1 MPNIKLITQTMQ
13 APEKYDGA
21 KAPFVNAEQLQ
32 KAQALAQEKL
42 AYLLKSA
49 NPENTRDPNS
59 FLDLRDGGVDT
70 AGKPGM
76 PVMTGWINYPDYLLN
91 SSQLISGLQKA
102 AQAIVKDHKAWL
114 SVGIGGS
121 YTNVEGVIRAIKR
134 KQTDLP
140 LYFLGQ
146 HLSANSYQ
154 QTFDELNAL
163 NGSVA
168 VNIISKSG
176 TTTEPAIAMRLV
188 EERLKNRGATFAT
201 TDPAK
206 GALRKMIPLKNY
218 NLEKYLSAELQKE
231 FFIGEDI
238 GGRFSV
244 LTPVGLLPMA
254 VAGVDIKKLVEG
266 AAYAQKNLLS
276 LAVEYA
282 AARYAA
288 YQNGAV
294 TEVKS
299 YNQEE
304 LRMLILGLR
313 QLQPESDGKNS
324 SGVNVMEEFYTADAH
339 SNGQLIKSG
348 VRNVMETFHFV
359 EKTAADY
366 DVPASQYGDDGLGVI
381 ESGAAG
387 ALKLNRI
394 NNYFMAGLWLDH
406 WQSGVPS
413 MAWVFP
419 ETVDEYTVGQF
430 LQIHFVA
437 TVLFGL
443 MIGVNPVNQP
453 GVQGYKNIAFE
464 LLGMKGKE
472 EQEKKLKTLK
482 ALGLEI

>member
-1 MPNIKLITQTMQ
+1 
-13 APEKYDGA
+13 
-21 KAPFVNAEQLQ
+21 
-32 KAQALAQEKL
+32 
-42 AYLLKSA
+42 
-49 NPENTRDPNS
+49 
-59 FLDLRDGGVDT
+59 
-70 AGKPGM
+70 
-76 PVMTGWINYPDYLLN
+76 
-91 SSQLISGLQKA
+91 
-102 AQAIVKDHKAWL
+102 
-114 SVGIGGS
+114 
-121 YTNVEGVIRAIKR
+121 
-134 KQTDLP
+134 
-140 LYFLGQ
+140 
-146 HLSANSYQ
+146 
-154 QTFDELNAL
+154 
-163 NGSVA
+163 
-168 VNIISKSG
+168 
-176 TTTEPAIAMRLV
+176 
-188 EERLKNRGATFAT
+188 
-201 TDPAK
+201 
-206 GALRKMIPLKNY
+206 
-218 NLEKYLSAELQKE
+218 
-231 FFIGEDI
+231 
-238 GGRFSV
+238 
-244 LTPVGLLPMA
+244 
-254 VAGVDIKKLVEG
+254 VDIKKLVEG
-266 AAYAQKNLLS
+266 AAFAQKNLLN

-359 EKTAADY
+359 EKTASDFA
-366 DVPASQYGDDGLGVI
+366 VPASQYGDDGLGVI
-381 ESGAAG
+381 EAGASG

-419 ETVDEYTVGQF
+419 DQVDEFSVGQF
-430 LQIHFVA
+430 LQVHFVA

-453 GVQGYKNIAFE
+453 GVQGYKEIAFQ

-472 EQEKKLKTLK
+472 EQEKKLGMLK
-482 ALGLEI
+482 NLGFEI